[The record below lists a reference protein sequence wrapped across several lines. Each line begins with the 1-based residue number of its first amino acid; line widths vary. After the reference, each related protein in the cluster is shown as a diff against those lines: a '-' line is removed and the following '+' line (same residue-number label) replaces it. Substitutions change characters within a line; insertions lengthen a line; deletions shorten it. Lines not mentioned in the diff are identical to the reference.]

1 MSGPYFVVFGLPGGG
16 TRTRLGIT
24 ATRKCGGSVVRNRL
38 KRVVREVFRHRKS
51 AVAIPIDLVVNVKPS
66 AAAAT
71 YEALAGDLCRRLD
84 DLERRF
90 SA

>member
-38 KRVVREVFRHRKS
+38 KRVVREVFRRR
-51 AVAIPIDLVVNVKPS
+51 AAAGAIPIDLVVNVKPS